1 DAMRDFL
8 DKLPPRYEVG
18 LVAFSSRP
26 EVLVSPT
33 QDREVVREQLGYLTP
48 ELETALG
55 DGLAAAVK
63 LTVSSLARDGVHRE
77 PGQFLPAAIVLES
90 DGAQNSGLLE
100 PQRAAQIAKAA
111 GIRVYGVALGTTG
124 STVSHGLGDYKNTI
138 SAPPDPVTVK
148 MISRITGGTAY
159 TAQTASRAIDVYKT
173 LGSSIGRKT
182 KRREIT
188 SWFAAG
194 AAALLLAALATGR
207 LAQEALP

>member
-1 DAMRDFL
+1 MSFASPWMLLALLVVPALVAFALAVERRRTRYPIAFTNLEILAQLPGKRRSWSRWTPLALLVLALACAAAALARPTAPLTVSEENTTIVFLVDVSGSMASSDVEPTRLDAAVDAMRDFL

-77 PGQFLPAAIVLES
+77 P
-90 DGAQNSGLLE
+90 
-100 PQRAAQIAKAA
+100 
-111 GIRVYGVALGTTG
+111 
-124 STVSHGLGDYKNTI
+124 
-138 SAPPDPVTVK
+138 
-148 MISRITGGTAY
+148 
-159 TAQTASRAIDVYKT
+159 
-173 LGSSIGRKT
+173 
-182 KRREIT
+182 
-188 SWFAAG
+188 
-194 AAALLLAALATGR
+194 
-207 LAQEALP
+207 